1 MVSESSPQDAPAD
14 GAQPVDGAAGGDAP
28 KTFSRR
34 QRWMS
39 VLAKARTDTLLALW
53 DELDERFEAERAIW
67 LRRPEAGLVMVRGRA
82 GGSGAP
88 FNMGEMTVT
97 RCAARLGAFTGHAY
111 IAGRK
116 RRHAEVAAL
125 LDALLQ
131 DPSRTEELE
140 DKVLAPLIADAESRD
155 EARRRKAGATKVDF
169 FTMVRG
175 EDE

>member
-1 MVSESSPQDAPAD
+1 MSNSIPQDAPTD
-14 GAQPVDGAAGGDAP
+14 GAQTPPGAGSDHAP
-28 KTFSRR
+28 ETSRRR

-39 VLAKARTDTLLALW
+39 VLAKARTEALLALW

-140 DKVLAPLIADAESRD
+140 AKVIAPLIDDAESRD
-155 EARRRKAGATKVDF
+155 ETRRRKAGATKVDF